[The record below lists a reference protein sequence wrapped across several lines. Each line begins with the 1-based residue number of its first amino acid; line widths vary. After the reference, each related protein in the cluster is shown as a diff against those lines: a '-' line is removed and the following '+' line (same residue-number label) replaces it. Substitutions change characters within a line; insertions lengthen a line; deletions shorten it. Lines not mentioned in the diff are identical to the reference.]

1 MPNSKKTLRSLK
13 ATRSLAVAGLLLA
26 AGLQAT
32 ISLHAQDTNLSTSAV
47 SLTNFPHLGSGS
59 LLPEAPEAVTDH
71 GGTNRDMQS
80 PSAYPGV
87 QTTGD
92 ASSFPDFR
100 QRARRF
106 LLDFGG
112 PTAFVAPAFEA
123 GIDTARPLKAG
134 YPSDG
139 VLASGNHPAHGD
151 VPEWGEGAQGYAKR
165 YADRFGQGLVG
176 TASRYALGEVLR
188 QDVTYHRCQCT
199 GLFTRTA
206 HAFLGAYTAHTRS
219 GRAIP
224 SLPAVASPFIASEV
238 AVAAWYPSR
247 YDASDALRISVLNY
261 VAAPFKNLLA
271 EFITK

>member
-1 MPNSKKTLRSLK
+1 MPNSQNIPRSLK
-13 ATRSLAVAGLLLA
+13 TTRSLVVSGLLLA

-32 ISLHAQDTNLSTSAV
+32 ISLHAQDTNLPTTAV
-47 SLTNFPHLGSGS
+47 SLTNFPDLRSGPS
-59 LLPEAPEAVTDH
+59 LPEAPEAVPDH
-71 GGTNRDMQS
+71 GGTDSDMQGRT
-80 PSAYPGV
+80 AYPGF

-92 ASSFPDFR
+92 AYSFPNLQ
-100 QRARRF
+100 QRERRF
-106 LLDFGG
+106 LLDFVG

-123 GIDTARPLKAG
+123 GIDTARPLKVG

-139 VLASGNHPAHGD
+139 VLAYGNHPAHGD
-151 VPEWGEGAQGYAKR
+151 VPEWDEGAQGYAKR
-165 YADRFGQGLVG
+165 YADRFGQGLIG

-199 GLFTRTA
+199 GLLSRTA

-247 YDASDALRISVLNY
+247 YDASDALRTSVLNY
-261 VAAPFKNLLA
+261 VAAPFKNLFA